1 MLYYKQCQKENKEEN
16 KMTKA
21 NLKVGM
27 LVVTADGKARLVM
40 PTKVDGLV
48 LMAEDNKALKLSKY
62 AEDLKSSNYRH
73 DKDIIQV
80 FDIMDDINGHLFDEQ
95 NRDVLFDAEDDYD
108 GFDDEDECDDCDCDC
123 DDCDDCDCDKDCEEC
138 LSDAPTETLTST
150 DSTEAKGFTKSDVT
164 PGMLAVT
171 RDGKNRL
178 AIPTSDMGLVL
189 ATEDSKFVRL
199 DKLNDDLTIADYR
212 KEGKNVDKVYGL
224 AAGVTTNFYSEDNR
238 PLLFER

>member
-1 MLYYKQCQKENKEEN
+1 
-16 KMTKA
+16 MTKA

-40 PTKVDGLV
+40 PTKNDGLV

-62 AEDLKSSNYRH
+62 DDDLRGSSYREDKQ
-73 DKDIIQV
+73 IIEV
-80 FDIMDDINGHLFDEQ
+80 YDIMDNIDGHLFDDQ
-95 NRDVLFDAEDDYD
+95 NRDCLYDEEDGYEA
-108 GFDDEDECDDCDCDC
+108 FEDETESEVVDCSTCTCRNTCDDCDCD
-123 DDCDDCDCDKDCEEC
+123 EEENREYEVVTT
-138 LSDAPTETLTST
+138 PG
-150 DSTEAKGFTKSDVT
+150 EAQIGVTFNEANGFTKSDVT

-171 RDGKNRL
+171 RDGQNRL

-199 DKLNDDLTIADYR
+199 DKLNDDLTIAEYR
-212 KEGKNVDKVYGL
+212 NEGKNVDKVYGL